1 MIKTN
6 IFIHYPH
13 QYLKYKTS
21 DKDLYVADY
30 TNQTNHARGIE
41 IFEENPPSDIE
52 YLKIKNLLN
61 IEIGYIDFDNSSFT
75 FGNNIARSQCECVM
89 IPNVS
94 TETSWILFCELKYSR
109 NNINNQNNIKK
120 AIKQLYRTRYYYY
133 QKSVFENTNTSYLVV
148 SLPKQRPPF
157 LGFSLP
163 PNFLTKL
170 KSKRNTVLKFDN
182 KIEIKNKLH
191 LI

>member
-6 IFIHYPH
+6 ISIHYPH
-13 QYLKYKTS
+13 QYLKYKFS
-21 DKDLYVADY
+21 DKDLYVSDY

-41 IFEENPPSDIE
+41 IFEATAPLDVE
-52 YLKIKNLLN
+52 YLTILNPKN
-61 IEIGYIDFDNSSFT
+61 IEVGFIDFDNNSFT
-75 FGNNIARSQCECVM
+75 YGKNKYRSQCECVM
-89 IPNVS
+89 FPNVS
-94 TETSWILFCELKYSR
+94 TETTWILFCELKYSS
-109 NNINNQNNIKK
+109 NNINNQNNITK

-157 LGFSLP
+157 LGFALP